1 MRRPSELDAKK
12 RFVVERALEAGRERR
27 MEDLLHEGYEEM
39 AENDLALHKEFEF
52 VDRETQLTE
61 YAE

>member
-1 MRRPSELDAKK
+1 MPPPSELGAKK
-12 RFVVERALEAGRERR
+12 SVVVERALEAGRERR

-52 VDRETQLTE
+52 VDRLTQLPE